1 MYFVNKIEYNLIKDN
16 MYSHDGDS
24 MAHDNSIDNLIINI
38 IKEREI
44 AEQSH
49 LQDYLQRKGYEI
61 PQATLSRRLKKLNIA
76 KVAGIYRMVGLNAL
90 ALPQIL
96 HIQISDHGLIVLQTH
111 PGHAGSL
118 AFYLDQTYVTYHPQQ
133 PKNSKILGTIAGDD
147 TVLLITQ
154 GISSVEK
161 VLELLYKDF
170 VYLKPCL

>member
-1 MYFVNKIEYNLIKDN
+1 
-16 MYSHDGDS
+16 MYSHYGDN
-24 MAHDNSIDNLIINI
+24 MAHDNTIDNLIINI

-49 LQDYLQRKGYEI
+49 LQGYLQQKGYEI

-76 KVAGIYRMVGLNAL
+76 KVAGIYRMVGLNAP
-90 ALPQIL
+90 ALPQVL

-133 PKNSKILGTIAGDD
+133 PKNSGILGTIAGDD

-154 GISSVEK
+154 GMNSVEK

-170 VYLKPCL
+170 SYLKLQTNRGC